1 MTEKLKLTPADV
13 SYLLESE
20 EEVKSF
26 LKDAE
31 ATGDEAIIARAQM
44 MIDEAKAEQMNDDGK
59 EDVTF
64 FVSEEEKKAFLEVCE
79 QDGVT
84 PSEAFEAFFQYII
97 DNKALPPALV
107 EFQKQKA
114 AQQS

>member
-1 MTEKLKLTPADV
+1 MKSNLTPVD
-13 SYLLESE
+13 SSSLLASE
-20 EEVKSF
+20 DEQAS
-26 LKDAE
+26 LMKDAL
-31 ATGDEAIIARAQM
+31 ASGDEA
-44 MIDEAKAEQMNDDGK
+44 KGKHMNDDGK

-84 PSEAFEAFFQYII
+84 PSEALEEFFQYIV

-114 AQQS
+114 AAEQP

>member
-1 MTEKLKLTPADV
+1 MKSNLIPVD
-13 SYLLESE
+13 SSSLLASE
-20 EEVKSF
+20 DEQAS
-26 LKDAE
+26 LMKDAL
-31 ATGDEAIIARAQM
+31 ASGDEAIIVRARM
-44 MIDEAKAEQMNDDGK
+44 MIDEAKGKHMNDDGK

-84 PSEAFEAFFQYII
+84 PSEALEEFFQYIV

-107 EFQKQKA
+107 EFQKQKSA
-114 AQQS
+114 GQR

>member
-1 MTEKLKLTPADV
+1 MKDNLLPV
-13 SYLLESE
+13 VSSYLLGSE
-20 EEVKSF
+20 EERES
-26 LKDAE
+26 LMKDAL
-31 ATGDEAIIARAQM
+31 ASGDQAIIARAQM
-44 MIDEAKAEQMNDDGK
+44 MIDEAKAKQMNDDGK

-79 QDGVT
+79 KDGVT
-84 PSEAFEAFFQYII
+84 PSEALEEFFQYII